1 MMELSKQEM
10 KEIIAKNIAVRLKN
24 NSYVNLGVGLPTLV
38 SKFVTDEQNIN
49 IHSENGMIGAIGDIG
64 YDDPAY
70 IPGVISSSGF
80 PTKYK
85 KGASFFDS
93 SISFGIIRGGH
104 LAATV
109 LGTMEVDQ
117 YGNIANYT
125 IPGKLVVGMGG
136 AMDLCIGAKEVIIAT
151 YHTNNGRAKILKE
164 CRLPLT
170 AQKAATMIVTE
181 KAVFNVDNGKLL
193 LTAYNSNFSVEEI
206 ISEVEADVVISDN
219 LEEMILD

>member
-1 MMELSKQEM
+1 MELNKQKM
-10 KEIIAKNIAVRLKN
+10 KEIIAKNIAARLPN
-24 NSYVNLGVGLPTLV
+24 DCYVNLGVGLPTLV

-49 IHSENGMIGAIGDIG
+49 IHSENGMIGATGDIG
-64 YDDPAY
+64 YDDPLY

-117 YGNIANYT
+117 NGNIANYT

-136 AMDLCIGAKEVIIAT
+136 AMDLCIGAKQVIIAT
-151 YHTNNGRAKILKE
+151 YHTNNGRPKILKE
-164 CRLPLT
+164 CKLPLT
-170 AQKAATMIVTE
+170 AKKAATMIVTE
-181 KAVFNVDNGKLL
+181 KAVFNVKDGKLL
-193 LTAYNSNFSVEEI
+193 LKAYNPSFSVEEI
-206 ISEVEADVVISDN
+206 IKEVEADVVVSEN
-219 LEEMILD
+219 LEEMIID